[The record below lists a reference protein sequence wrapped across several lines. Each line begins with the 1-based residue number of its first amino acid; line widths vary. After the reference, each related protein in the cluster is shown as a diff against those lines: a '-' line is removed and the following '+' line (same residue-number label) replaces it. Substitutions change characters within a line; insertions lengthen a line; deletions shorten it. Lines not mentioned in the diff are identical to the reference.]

1 MTKQKRFA
9 KALAWLVTVLI
20 PLIIIMSSVRLLITP
35 IFPQVAYRLP
45 GFPDDHYGFTLEDR
59 LHWSEFSINYLVNR
73 QDISYLESLTFENG
87 QLVFNARELRHMED
101 VKLVVTGMRV
111 ALIGAVVGLLLVT
124 VFSVQRGWKDL
135 ILYAYWRGGWA
146 VIGIISAIL
155 VFVVLNFNKLF
166 NWFHQIFFESG
177 TWQFHPSNTLIRL
190 FPLRFWQDAFIFV
203 GVLSFLIGVLVMA
216 ISRKQR
222 IAQSSINK

>member
-9 KALAWLVTVLI
+9 IALSWFMTVLI
-20 PLIIIMSSVRLLITP
+20 PLIIIMFSVRLLITP
-35 IFPQVAYRLP
+35 LYPQVAYRLP
-45 GFPDDHYGFTLEDR
+45 GFPDDPYGFTLEDR

-87 QLVFNARELRHMED
+87 QGIFNARELRHMED

-124 VFSVQRGWKDL
+124 VVSVKRCWKDL

-222 IAQSSINK
+222 IALSSIKK